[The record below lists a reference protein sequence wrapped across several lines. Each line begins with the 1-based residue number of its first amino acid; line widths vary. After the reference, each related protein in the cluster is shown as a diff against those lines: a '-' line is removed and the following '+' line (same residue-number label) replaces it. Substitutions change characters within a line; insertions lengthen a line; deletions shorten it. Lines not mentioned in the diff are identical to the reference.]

1 MRLRSSTPDALW
13 SSRALRPLRPLAID
27 ARGVVR
33 RTGPAPLGGVDLQVE
48 VGGRLLLASEPEGAA
63 SLLLRVLVGLARR
76 DAGRVTLV
84 GIPDAEQ
91 AVRSGRVAYLAP
103 SPALPAWL
111 SPREALGLAARLAG
125 LDRPDRASRVR
136 SVVERCRLTDLDRP
150 MGRQGTAVRQ
160 RVELA
165 AALLSEPE
173 LLLADD
179 PLRAV
184 EPDERRRLLRLP
196 GPRRTLVVASR
207 YPASEQG
214 ICSEVALLA
223 EGRCVLHAPISTLA
237 ARELPLTL
245 RGIEA
250 LAAGQPQPDEV
261 IEAR

>member
-13 SSRALRPLRPLAID
+13 SSPALRPLRPLAVD
-27 ARGVVR
+27 ARGIIR
-33 RTGPAPLGGVDLQVE
+33 RAGPAPFGGVDIQVK
-48 VGGRLLLASEPEGAA
+48 VGGRLLLASEPDGAA

-76 DAGRVTLV
+76 EAGNVTLV
-84 GIPDAEQ
+84 GIPDAEE
-91 AVRSGRVAYLAP
+91 AVRSGRVAYLAS

-111 SPREALGLAARLAG
+111 SPRQALTLAARLAG
-125 LDRPDRASRVR
+125 LDPPDRASRIR
-136 SVVERCRLTDLDRP
+136 SAVQWCRLSDLDRP
-150 MGRQGTAVRQ
+150 MRRQGTAVRQ

-165 AALLSEPE
+165 GALLSEPE

-207 YPASEQG
+207 YPASEEG

-223 EGRCVLHAPISTLA
+223 EGRCVLHAPISSLA
-237 ARELPLTL
+237 DRELPLTL

-250 LAAGQPQPDEV
+250 LAAGQPQPDLT
-261 IEAR
+261 EAR

>member
-33 RTGPAPLGGVDLQVE
+33 RTGLAPLRGVDLRVE

-84 GIPDAEQ
+84 GIPEAEQ
-91 AVRSGRVAYLAP
+91 AVRSGRVAYLAS

-150 MGRQGTAVRQ
+150 MRRQGTAVRQ

-196 GPRRTLVVASR
+196 GPRTTLVVASR